1 MSQDTKSTQQ
11 PSLGGSYDNS
21 RFQNNNSEQGNNDNT
36 YAGGYSRGGAPPP
49 KQQPQS
55 SSTQVYRPPHIQNRM
70 NIPNGNYGNNGNMSG
85 GYRGSVNVGQPHPQ
99 QSYGN
104 NYGGGNT
111 LHHPH
116 PHPSQQS
123 YYGQPPPQMAPQQTQ
138 IYHQPMSNAYQQ
150 IGQMPRP
157 MNPPQ
162 PLDTRGY
169 GQPIQH
175 QIQIQNRSFNDIPQ
189 LQQTY
194 NRQDPTGVI
203 NQPSS
208 QQQQTSGRW
217 DAILAERQTSYHNN
231 NSGNNSNQRSTSGF
245 SGNYKSRNGRDN
257 NNNNS
262 GYGGQRDNHYGR
274 RDRVP
279 HKPFHS
285 HVGGQSGDA
294 TGADWNT
301 PLPANANL
309 ERELFG
315 VHPTGIN
322 FELYNDIPVESSHM
336 DHSPIETF
344 DDCNFGEIIK
354 NNVNLS
360 NYGKPT
366 PVQRYAIP
374 TILLRRDLMAC
385 AQTGSGK
392 TAAFLLPILHMIFE
406 EGPVRNP
413 PSNIQNNRKQYPLCL
428 VMAPTRELASQIYD
442 ETRKFSY
449 RSMVRSCVVYGGA
462 DIGFQARDLEKGAH
476 VLVATPGRL
485 NDLIQRGR
493 IGLANVRYLVLDEAD
508 RMLDMGFEPQIRE
521 IVERSDMSPTGQRL
535 TLMFS
540 ATFPKQIQ
548 ELARDFL
555 HDYVFLAVG
564 RVGSTS
570 QNITQKIVW
579 VEEAEKRSFLL
590 DLLNIQSGNALTLV
604 FVETKRGADVL
615 EDFLFNHQYSV
626 NSIHGDRS
634 QAQREEALRSFKNGR
649 TPILVATSVAARGL
663 DIPNV
668 KHVINFDL
676 PSDIDEYVHRIG
688 RTGRAGMTG
697 QATSFFNEKN
707 RNIATDLL
715 DILSE
720 AHQEVPEWL
729 EGIARETKK
738 DNYSKRNYGG
748 GRRAGGF
755 GARDYRNPAQ
765 LRNNRGG
772 SNNRSGSSTSGYSN
786 HQQQWDGSN
795 SGAGG
800 NMWTGDHQS
809 GGAAGYDRFQ
819 QQTTG
824 GNGNRQADHSWWD
837 TYSGKYGLEDELPEK
852 YYVTHEAWFNISV
865 KETKVSS
872 TPIKTG
878 RIVIGL
884 FGEICPMTVTNFV
897 TITKGFRRGS
907 DKYTYKGTPFHR
919 IVRDFVIQTGDFT
932 KGDGSGGRSIYGEKF
947 IDENY
952 ILSHRSPGWVSM
964 ANYGEDTNGSQW
976 FITLVPARWLDG
988 HHVAFGRVIS
998 GMDFVYELGEMET
1011 FKGTSIPKK
1020 YITIDDCGLNDI
1032 SKYELT
1038 HEQLGSYD
1046 DLVAAA

>member
-1 MSQDTKSTQQ
+1 MINDQDTKSPQQ
-11 PSLGGSYDNS
+11 QSLGGSYENS
-21 RFQNNNSEQGNNDNT
+21 RYQNNNNEQGNNDNT
-36 YAGGYSRGGAPPP
+36 YAGGYSRGGVPPP
-49 KQQPQS
+49 KQQQQQS
-55 SSTQVYRPPHIQNRM
+55 STTQVYRPPHMQNRM
-70 NIPNGNYGNNGNMSG
+70 NIPNGNYGNMSG
-85 GYRGSVNVGQPHPQ
+85 GYRGSVNIGPPPPQ
-99 QSYGN
+99 QNYGN

-111 LHHPH
+111 LHHP
-116 PHPSQQS
+116 PPPQQA
-123 YYGQPPPQMAPQQTQ
+123 YYGQPPQMAPQQTQ
-138 IYHQPMSNAYQQ
+138 MYHQPMSNAYQQ
-150 IGQMPRP
+150 MGQIPRP
-157 MNPPQ
+157 MNPSQ

-169 GQPIQH
+169 GQPLQH
-175 QIQIQNRSFNDIPQ
+175 QIQMQNRSFNDISQ
-189 LQQTY
+189 IQQQTY
-194 NRQDPTGVI
+194 NRQDPTNIV
-203 NQPSS
+203 NQSSS
-208 QQQQTSGRW
+208 QQSSGGRW
-217 DAILAERQTSYHNN
+217 DAILAERQTSYYNN
-231 NSGNNSNQRSTSGF
+231 NSGNNSYPRSGSNF
-245 SGNYKSRNGRDN
+245 SNNYNKNRNNRDN
-257 NNNNS
+257 NNNNTNS
-262 GYGGQRDNHYGR
+262 GYGGQRDNNYNR

-285 HVGGQSGDA
+285 HVGGQSGDT

-315 VHPTGIN
+315 IHPTGIN
-322 FELYNDIPVESSHM
+322 FELYDDIPVESSHM
-336 DHSPIETF
+336 DHAPIDTF
-344 DDCNFGEIIK
+344 DDCSFGEIIK
-354 NNVNLS
+354 NNVNLA

-392 TAAFLLPILHMIFE
+392 TAAFLLPILHMIFQ

-413 PSNIQNNRKQYPLCL
+413 QNNPQNNRKQYPLCL

-442 ETRKFSY
+442 EARKFSY

-476 VLVATPGRL
+476 LLVATPGRL

-521 IVERSDMSPTGQRL
+521 IVERSDMLPMGQRL

-555 HDYVFLAVG
+555 HEYVFLAIG

-590 DLLNIQSGNALTLV
+590 DLLNIQSETLTLV

-634 QAQREEALRSFKNGR
+634 QAQREEALRSFKTGR
-649 TPILVATSVAARGL
+649 TPVLVATSVAARGL

-688 RTGRAGMTG
+688 RTGRAGMAG

-720 AHQEVPEWL
+720 SHQEVPEWL

-738 DNYSKRNYGG
+738 DNYSRRNYGG

-755 GARDYRNPAQ
+755 GARDYRNSGQ

-772 SNNRSGSSTSGYSN
+772 GSGNNNRSGSSTSGYSN

-809 GGAAGYDRFQ
+809 GGGGGGGGGGYDRFQ
-819 QQTTG
+819 QQTTS
-824 GNGNRQADHSWWD
+824 GNGSRQADQSWWD
-837 TYSGKYGLEDELPEK
+837 
-852 YYVTHEAWFNISV
+852 N
-865 KETKVSS
+865 
-872 TPIKTG
+872 
-878 RIVIGL
+878 
-884 FGEICPMTVTNFV
+884 
-897 TITKGFRRGS
+897 
-907 DKYTYKGTPFHR
+907 
-919 IVRDFVIQTGDFT
+919 
-932 KGDGSGGRSIYGEKF
+932 
-947 IDENY
+947 
-952 ILSHRSPGWVSM
+952 
-964 ANYGEDTNGSQW
+964 
-976 FITLVPARWLDG
+976 
-988 HHVAFGRVIS
+988 
-998 GMDFVYELGEMET
+998 
-1011 FKGTSIPKK
+1011 TS
-1020 YITIDDCGLNDI
+1020 
-1032 SKYELT
+1032 
-1038 HEQLGSYD
+1038 
-1046 DLVAAA
+1046 

>member
-1 MSQDTKSTQQ
+1 MINDQDTKSSQQ
-11 PSLGGSYDNS
+11 QSLSGSYENS

-36 YAGGYSRGGAPPP
+36 YVGGYGRGGAPPP
-49 KQQPQS
+49 KQQQQQQS
-55 SSTQVYRPPHIQNRM
+55 SSTQVYRPPHMQNRM
-70 NIPNGNYGNNGNMSG
+70 NIPNGNYGNNGNISG
-85 GYRGSVNVGQPHPQ
+85 GYRGSVNVGPPPPQ
-99 QSYGN
+99 QNYGN

-116 PHPSQQS
+116 PPPPQQS
-123 YYGQPPPQMAPQQTQ
+123 YYGQPPPQMTPQQTQ
-138 IYHQPMSNAYQQ
+138 MYHQPMSNAYQQ
-150 IGQMPRP
+150 MGQIPRSMTP
-157 MNPPQ
+157 SQ
-162 PLDTRGY
+162 SIDTRGY
-169 GQPIQH
+169 GQPLQH
-175 QIQIQNRSFNDIPQ
+175 QIQMQNRSFNDIPQ

-194 NRQDPTGVI
+194 NRQDPTGVV

-208 QQQQTSGRW
+208 QQQQTGGRW
-217 DAILAERQTSYHNN
+217 DAILAERQMSYYTN
-231 NSGNNSNQRSTSGF
+231 NSGNNSYQRSTSGF
-245 SGNYKSRNGRDN
+245 SGNYKNRNSRDN
-257 NNNNS
+257 NNSSN
-262 GYGGQRDNHYGR
+262 YGGQRDNNYGR

-285 HVGGQSGDA
+285 HVGGQSGDT

-301 PLPANANL
+301 PLPPNANL

-336 DHSPIETF
+336 DHSPIDTF

-354 NNVNLS
+354 NNVSLA
-360 NYGKPT
+360 NYGTPT

-392 TAAFLLPILHMIFE
+392 TAAFLLPILHMIFQ

-413 PSNIQNNRKQYPLCL
+413 PSNLQNNRKQYPLCL
-428 VMAPTRELASQIYD
+428 ILAPTRELASQIYD
-442 ETRKFSY
+442 EARKFSY

-476 VLVATPGRL
+476 MLVATPGRL

-493 IGLANVRYLVLDEAD
+493 VGLANVRYLVLDEAD

-521 IVERSDMSPTGQRL
+521 IVERSDMPAMGQRI

-555 HDYVFLAVG
+555 HDYVFLAIG

-590 DLLNIQSGNALTLV
+590 DLLNIQSETLTLV

-634 QAQREEALRSFKNGR
+634 QAQREEALRSFKSGR
-649 TPILVATSVAARGL
+649 TPVLVATSVAARGL

-688 RTGRAGMTG
+688 RTGRAGMAG

-720 AHQEVPEWL
+720 SHQEVPEWL

-738 DNYSKRNYGG
+738 DNYSRRNYGG

-772 SNNRSGSSTSGYSN
+772 SSHNRAGSSTSGYSN

-800 NMWTGDHQS
+800 NMWAGDHQS

-819 QQTTG
+819 QQATG
-824 GNGNRQADHSWWD
+824 GSGNRQADHSWWD
-837 TYSGKYGLEDELPEK
+837 
-852 YYVTHEAWFNISV
+852 
-865 KETKVSS
+865 S
-872 TPIKTG
+872 T
-878 RIVIGL
+878 
-884 FGEICPMTVTNFV
+884 
-897 TITKGFRRGS
+897 S
-907 DKYTYKGTPFHR
+907 
-919 IVRDFVIQTGDFT
+919 
-932 KGDGSGGRSIYGEKF
+932 
-947 IDENY
+947 
-952 ILSHRSPGWVSM
+952 
-964 ANYGEDTNGSQW
+964 
-976 FITLVPARWLDG
+976 
-988 HHVAFGRVIS
+988 
-998 GMDFVYELGEMET
+998 
-1011 FKGTSIPKK
+1011 
-1020 YITIDDCGLNDI
+1020 
-1032 SKYELT
+1032 
-1038 HEQLGSYD
+1038 
-1046 DLVAAA
+1046 